1 MGVGRRIGGRK
12 EEVEEE
18 EQGGKSVGDSQVM
31 FASSPPEF
39 SRGSC
44 LRC

>member
-1 MGVGRRIGGRK
+1 MKEVEEG
-12 EEVEEE
+12 EEVEEEDE

-31 FASSPPEF
+31 FASSPTEF

-44 LRC
+44 LWC